1 MGRFGM
7 LGLRSLGAWVIAQLT
22 QLGMLAGFYARLS
35 MLFWSAFTRPRLL
48 LAQLHFVGNRSLA
61 ITLVSGLFVGFVLGL
76 QGYYTLNRYGS
87 EEALGLLVALSL
99 VRELGPVVAALLFCR
114 SGGHVVDC

>member
-61 ITLVSGLFVGFVLGL
+61 ITLVSGLLLGL
-76 QGYYTLNRYGS
+76 YSDFRAITPSIVMVQKRRLAYWLHF
-87 EEALGLLVALSL
+87 
-99 VRELGPVVAALLFCR
+99 P
-114 SGGHVVDC
+114 